1 MQFNF
6 TISCKESPTNSVEDF
21 LLERTSLSKSD
32 KWKCIDQPHSSEDND
47 GDEIESGEEHDTYR
61 LPFSFTHACEE
72 HSYESIEDIEES
84 EREHHI
90 ACLIISRVERI
101 GSSDDE
107 ECTRNQ

>member
-1 MQFNF
+1 MRFNF

-72 HSYESIEDIEES
+72 HSYESIEDIEERYKT
-84 EREHHI
+84 EYLPKFVI
-90 ACLIISRVERI
+90 
-101 GSSDDE
+101 
-107 ECTRNQ
+107 